1 MYKNRTLL
9 VKNKYFPDNGNWLCY
24 PLVYWQIMRIFSK
37 NVKISLAI
45 YYVRRRPALN
55 PKYLHRT
62 LRFLLVV
69 AIVVLAALSFY
80 YLSKVTYPFLIALVI
95 AFLINPLVSI
105 LHRKGRMPRGLAV
118 FLALIIIF
126 AFAAGIVTLLI
137 AEIVSGANY
146 LARVVPEHLDTLIKY
161 IEEYITAQIIP
172 LYNQLAG
179 MFNRLDVGQKDTII
193 NNIQNV
199 GTTIG
204 STVGSFIQNLFGNI
218 PVILSWFPNA
228 ATVLI
233 FSLLATFFISKDW
246 DRFSA
251 IGSRLVPEK
260 AKTSGRTV
268 FVDLK
273 KALFGFLK
281 AQLTLISITT
291 VIILIG
297 LLILRVDYAIT
308 IALIT
313 GIVDIIPYLGTG
325 LIFVPWIIYQVI
337 AGNTAL
343 AIGLGILYILVLVQ
357 RQIMEPKILS
367 SNIGI
372 DPLATLIA
380 LFVGFKL
387 IGFLGLIIGPV
398 TLVIISTLYRAH
410 VFHDLWAF
418 IKGHES

>member
-1 MYKNRTLL
+1 
-9 VKNKYFPDNGNWLCY
+9 
-24 PLVYWQIMRIFSK
+24 
-37 NVKISLAI
+37 
-45 YYVRRRPALN
+45 
-55 PKYLHRT
+55 

-69 AIVVLAALSFY
+69 AIVVLAAISFY

-95 AFLINPLVSI
+95 AFLINPLVNV
-105 LHRKGRMPRGLAV
+105 LQKKGRMPRGLAV
-118 FLALIIIF
+118 FLTLIIIF
-126 AFAAGIVTLLI
+126 AFAVGLVTLLI

-193 NNIQNV
+193 DNIQNV

-246 DRFSA
+246 DRLSA
-251 IGSRLVPEK
+251 IGSRVVPEK

-337 AGNTAL
+337 VGNMAL

-372 DPLATLIA
+372 DPLATLIS

-387 IGFLGLIIGPV
+387 IGFLGLIVGPV
-398 TLVIISTLYRAH
+398 TLVIISTLYRANI
-410 VFHDLWAF
+410 FHDLWAF
-418 IKGHES
+418 IKGNES

>member
-1 MYKNRTLL
+1 M
-9 VKNKYFPDNGNWLCY
+9 
-24 PLVYWQIMRIFSK
+24 QIM
-37 NVKISLAI
+37 
-45 YYVRRRPALN
+45 LN
-55 PKYLHRT
+55 YNYLYDWLGGMLLDKKYLYQT
-62 LRFLLVV
+62 VRFILVFAIIVIALL
-69 AIVVLAALSFY
+69 AFY

-95 AFLINPLVSI
+95 AFFINPIVTI
-105 LHRKGRMPRGLAV
+105 FERKLRMPRGLAV
-118 FLALIIIF
+118 FVALIFIF
-126 AFAAGIVTLLI
+126 AILAGLVTLLV

-146 LARVVPEHLDTLIKY
+146 LARVVPEHLDTLIGY
-161 IEEYITAQIIP
+161 IEEYITGQIIP
-172 LYNQLAG
+172 LYNQLTG
-179 MFNRLDVGQKDTII
+179 MFKQLDNGQQNTII

-204 STVGSFIQNLFGNI
+204 STVGTFIQNLFGNI

-246 DRFSA
+246 DKFSRFGNR
-251 IGSRLVPEK
+251 ILPEK
-260 AKTSGRTV
+260 AKSSSKTV
-268 FVDLK
+268 IVDLQ

-297 LLILRVDYAIT
+297 LLVLRVDYAIT

-313 GIVDIIPYLGTG
+313 GVVDIIPYLGTG
-325 LIFVPWIIYQVI
+325 AVFVPWIIYEVI
-337 AGNTAL
+337 TGD
-343 AIGLGILYILVLVQ
+343 IGLAVGLGVLYLLVIVQ
-357 RQIMEPKILS
+357 RQVMEPKILS

-387 IGFLGLIIGPV
+387 IGFLGLIVGPV
-398 TLVIISTLYRAH
+398 TLVIISTLYRAN
-410 VFHDLWAF
+410 VFHDLWTF
-418 IKGHES
+418 IKGKEI

>member
-1 MYKNRTLL
+1 
-9 VKNKYFPDNGNWLCY
+9 
-24 PLVYWQIMRIFSK
+24 
-37 NVKISLAI
+37 
-45 YYVRRRPALN
+45 LN
-55 PKYLHRT
+55 YKYLHRT

-69 AIVVLAALSFY
+69 AIVVLAVISFY

-95 AFLINPLVSI
+95 AFLINPLVN
-105 LHRKGRMPRGLAV
+105 LLQKKGRMPRVLAV
-118 FLALIIIF
+118 FLALIMIF
-126 AFAAGIVTLLI
+126 ALAAGLVTLLI

-193 NNIQNV
+193 DNIQNV

-260 AKTSGRTV
+260 AKTSGIKV

-337 AGNTAL
+337 AGDMAL

-398 TLVIISTLYRAH
+398 TLVIISTLYRAN

-418 IKGHES
+418 IKGNES

>member
-1 MYKNRTLL
+1 MLL
-9 VKNKYFPDNGNWLCY
+9 DK
-24 PLVYWQIMRIFSK
+24 
-37 NVKISLAI
+37 
-45 YYVRRRPALN
+45 
-55 PKYLHRT
+55 KYLYRT
-62 LRFLLVV
+62 FRFFLVIG
-69 AIVVLAALSFY
+69 IVVLGLLSFY
-80 YLSKVTYPFLIALVI
+80 YLSKVTYPFLIAIVI
-95 AFLINPLVSI
+95 AFFINPIVNIFEKKL
-105 LHRKGRMPRGLAV
+105 RMPRGLAV
-118 FLALIIIF
+118 FAALIIIF
-126 AFAAGIVTLLI
+126 AFAAGLVTLLV

-146 LARVVPEHLDTLIKY
+146 LARVVPEHLDTLISY

-172 LYNQLAG
+172 LYNQLTS
-179 MFNRLDVGQKDTII
+179 MFNQLEDGQQNTII
-193 NNIQNV
+193 SNIENV
-199 GTTIG
+199 GATIG
-204 STVGSFIQNLFGNI
+204 STVGDFIQNLFGNI

-246 DRFSA
+246 HRFSR
-251 IGSRLVPEK
+251 IGSSILPEK
-260 AKTSGRTV
+260 AKSSGKSV
-268 FVDLK
+268 YLDLQ

-297 LLILRVDYAIT
+297 LLVLRVDYAIT

-325 LIFVPWIIYQVI
+325 AIFVPWIIYEVI
-337 AGNTAL
+337 TGD
-343 AIGLGILYILVLVQ
+343 IGLAVGLGVLYLLVIVQ

-367 SNIGI
+367 SNIGL

-387 IGFLGLIIGPV
+387 IGFLGLIVGPV
-398 TLVIISTLYRAH
+398 TLVIVSTLYRAK

-418 IKGHES
+418 IKGKEL